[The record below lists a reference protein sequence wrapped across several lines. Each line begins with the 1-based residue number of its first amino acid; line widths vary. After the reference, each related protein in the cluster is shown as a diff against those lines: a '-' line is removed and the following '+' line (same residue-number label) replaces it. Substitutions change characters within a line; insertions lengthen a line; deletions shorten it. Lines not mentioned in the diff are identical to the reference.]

1 LSLNLRTGSD
11 AVAPAIGA
19 LELTIAAAPE
29 TSPVAMNF
37 LRFIVLFLSAGMLLI
52 RVTAKSASS
61 INHPRQIWKT
71 WPDYRPPRKT
81 AEKPEKTAPAKKQL
95 RQDPI

>member
-1 LSLNLRTGSD
+1 
-11 AVAPAIGA
+11 
-19 LELTIAAAPE
+19 
-29 TSPVAMNF
+29 
-37 LRFIVLFLSAGMLLI
+37 MLLI